1 VQLDNGCKKGRN
13 LLLERD
19 VYKKYLGI
27 HLRNK
32 RLELDLT
39 QDELEEKASLS
50 ETVISKIE
58 NNERLPSSY
67 TLYLI
72 TSAMGISIDQLN
84 QAITRSIHE
93 ETNETT

>member
-1 VQLDNGCKKGRN
+1 MP
-13 LLLERD
+13 ERD
-19 VYKKYLGI
+19 LYKKYLGI

-32 RLELDLT
+32 RLEIGLT
-39 QDELEEKASLS
+39 QDELEEKAGLS

-58 NNERLPSSY
+58 NSERLPSSF

-84 QAITRSIHE
+84 QDITRSHP
-93 ETNETT
+93 

>member
-1 VQLDNGCKKGRN
+1 MP
-13 LLLERD
+13 ERD

-32 RLELDLT
+32 RLEIGMT
-39 QDELEEKASLS
+39 QDELEEKAGLS

-58 NNERLPSSY
+58 NSERLPSSY

-72 TSAMGISIDQLN
+72 TSAMRISIDQLN
-84 QAITRSIHE
+84 QDIARSIHE
-93 ETNETT
+93 ETNKPT

>member
-1 VQLDNGCKKGRN
+1 M
-13 LLLERD
+13 LERD
-19 VYKKYLGI
+19 VYKKYLGV

-32 RLELDLT
+32 RIELDLT
-39 QDELEEKASLS
+39 QDELEEKAGLS
-50 ETVISKIE
+50 ETMISKIE

-84 QAITRSIHE
+84 QDIARSIHE
-93 ETNETT
+93 ETNEPT

>member
-1 VQLDNGCKKGRN
+1 M
-13 LLLERD
+13 LERD

-39 QDELEEKASLS
+39 QDELEEKAGLS

-72 TSAMGISIDQLN
+72 TNAMGISID
-84 QAITRSIHE
+84 
-93 ETNETT
+93 

>member
-1 VQLDNGCKKGRN
+1 MP
-13 LLLERD
+13 ERD
-19 VYKKYLGI
+19 LYKKYLGI

-32 RLELDLT
+32 RLEIGMT
-39 QDELEEKASLS
+39 QDELEEKAGLS

-72 TSAMGISIDQLN
+72 TDAMGISIDQLN
-84 QAITRSIHE
+84 QDIARSIHE
-93 ETNETT
+93 ETNKPT

>member
-1 VQLDNGCKKGRN
+1 MP
-13 LLLERD
+13 ERD
-19 VYKKYLGI
+19 LYKKYLGI
-27 HLRNK
+27 HLRK
-32 RLELDLT
+32 RRLEIGMT
-39 QDELEEKASLS
+39 QDELEEKADLS

-84 QAITRSIHE
+84 QDITRSSHE
-93 ETNETT
+93 ETNKPT

>member
-1 VQLDNGCKKGRN
+1 
-13 LLLERD
+13 LLERD

-39 QDELEEKASLS
+39 QDELEEKAGLS

-84 QAITRSIHE
+84 QAITRSTHE

>member
-1 VQLDNGCKKGRN
+1 M
-13 LLLERD
+13 LERD
-19 VYKKYLGI
+19 EYKKYLGI

-39 QDELEEKASLS
+39 QDELEEKAGLS

-72 TSAMGISIDQLN
+72 TNAMGISIDQLN
-84 QAITRSIHE
+84 QDITRSFHE
-93 ETNETT
+93 ETNKPT

>member
-1 VQLDNGCKKGRN
+1 M
-13 LLLERD
+13 LERD

-39 QDELEEKASLS
+39 QDELEEKAGLS

-84 QAITRSIHE
+84 QAITRSTHE

>member
-1 VQLDNGCKKGRN
+1 MP
-13 LLLERD
+13 ERD
-19 VYKKYLGI
+19 LYKKYLGI
-27 HLRNK
+27 HLRK
-32 RLELDLT
+32 RRFEIGMT
-39 QDELEEKASLS
+39 QDELEEKAGLS

-84 QAITRSIHE
+84 QDIARSIHE
-93 ETNETT
+93 ETNEPT

>member
-1 VQLDNGCKKGRN
+1 MP
-13 LLLERD
+13 ERD
-19 VYKKYLGI
+19 LYKKYLGI

-32 RLELDLT
+32 RLEIGMT
-39 QDELEEKASLS
+39 QDELEEKAGLS

-84 QAITRSIHE
+84 QDIARSIHE
-93 ETNETT
+93 ETNEPT

>member
-1 VQLDNGCKKGRN
+1 M
-13 LLLERD
+13 
-19 VYKKYLGI
+19 
-27 HLRNK
+27 
-32 RLELDLT
+32 T
-39 QDELEEKASLS
+39 QDELEEKADLS

-84 QAITRSIHE
+84 QDITRSSHE
-93 ETNETT
+93 ETNKPT

>member
-1 VQLDNGCKKGRN
+1 M
-13 LLLERD
+13 LERD

-32 RLELDLT
+32 RLEIGLT
-39 QDELEEKASLS
+39 QDELEEKAGLS
-50 ETVISKIE
+50 ETMISKIE

-84 QAITRSIHE
+84 QDIARSIHE
-93 ETNETT
+93 ETNEPT

>member
-1 VQLDNGCKKGRN
+1 M
-13 LLLERD
+13 LERD

-32 RLELDLT
+32 RIEIGMT
-39 QDELEEKASLS
+39 QDELEEKAGLS

-84 QAITRSIHE
+84 RAITRSIHE

>member
-1 VQLDNGCKKGRN
+1 MP
-13 LLLERD
+13 ERD
-19 VYKKYLGI
+19 LYKKYLGI

-32 RLELDLT
+32 RLEIGLT
-39 QDELEEKASLS
+39 QDELEEKAGLS

-58 NNERLPSSY
+58 NSERLPSSF

-84 QAITRSIHE
+84 QDITRSIHE
-93 ETNETT
+93 ETKEPK

>member
-1 VQLDNGCKKGRN
+1 M
-13 LLLERD
+13 LERD

-39 QDELEEKASLS
+39 HDELEEKAGLS

-84 QAITRSIHE
+84 LAITRSIHE

>member
-1 VQLDNGCKKGRN
+1 MP
-13 LLLERD
+13 ERD
-19 VYKKYLGI
+19 LYKKYLGI

-32 RLELDLT
+32 RLEIGMT
-39 QDELEEKASLS
+39 QDELEEKAGLS

-72 TSAMGISIDQLN
+72 TDAMGISIDQLN
-84 QAITRSIHE
+84 QDIARSIQ
-93 ETNETT
+93 ETNEPT

>member
-1 VQLDNGCKKGRN
+1 M
-13 LLLERD
+13 
-19 VYKKYLGI
+19 
-27 HLRNK
+27 
-32 RLELDLT
+32 T
-39 QDELEEKASLS
+39 QDELEEKAGLS

-84 QAITRSIHE
+84 QDITQSIHE
-93 ETNETT
+93 ETNKPT

>member
-1 VQLDNGCKKGRN
+1 M
-13 LLLERD
+13 LERD

-39 QDELEEKASLS
+39 QDELEEKAGLS

-72 TSAMGISIDQLN
+72 TNAMGISIDQLN
-84 QAITRSIHE
+84 QDITRSFHE
-93 ETNETT
+93 ETNEPT

>member
-1 VQLDNGCKKGRN
+1 MP
-13 LLLERD
+13 ERD
-19 VYKKYLGI
+19 LYKKYLGI

-32 RLELDLT
+32 RIEIGMT
-39 QDELEEKASLS
+39 QDELEEKAGLS

-84 QAITRSIHE
+84 QDITQSIHE
-93 ETNETT
+93 ETDKPT